1 MILVPFVILFGV
13 YVILNGHISPGGG
26 FSGGAIIGGGLML
39 YAPCFW
45 ARKNIKSH
53 QLSFFSMIITGCAL
67 LTYAGC
73 KAYSFYTGANHLGGE
88 IPKGIAGA
96 ILSGGFILPLNI
108 CVGIIVAFYHVRL
121 FMHYFRKEIYK
132 HGSNS
137 GSLL

>member
-1 MILVPFVILFGV
+1 MKYGAMILVPFVILFGV

-39 YAPCFW
+39 YALAFGQ
-45 ARKNIKSH
+45 RKNIKSH
-53 QLSFFSMIITGCAL
+53 QLSFFHDYHRLCAFDVC
-67 LTYAGC
+67 GC

-108 CVGIIVAFYHVRL
+108 CVGIIVAFTMYGFYAL
-121 FMHYFRKEIYK
+121 FSK
-132 HGSNS
+132 GD
-137 GSLL
+137 L